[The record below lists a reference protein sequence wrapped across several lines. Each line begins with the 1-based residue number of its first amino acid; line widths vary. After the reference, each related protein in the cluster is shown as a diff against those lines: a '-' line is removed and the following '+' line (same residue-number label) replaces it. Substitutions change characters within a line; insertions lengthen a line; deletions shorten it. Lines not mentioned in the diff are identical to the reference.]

1 MKTSD
6 DDLKKF
12 CSEWTRKLIHARL
25 GEFIKCH
32 SMLRSEESHRR
43 VKGGLTLRDSLY
55 CATTKKSKK
64 ELSYKTSKKNTT
76 LSTESN
82 KTLLTD
88 KSIDQFNQ
96 LDVSASASTSTSV
109 LSETPTRR
117 SFRSRK
123 ANKLENLLYE

>member
-1 MKTSD
+1 MQQVAYNSILGSENYWEEFKKCTRGLLMKTSD

-12 CSEWTRKLIHARL
+12 CSEWTRKLIHALL

-64 ELSYKTSKKNTT
+64 ELSYKTTTKKYNT
-76 LSTESN
+76 E
-82 KTLLTD
+82 
-88 KSIDQFNQ
+88 
-96 LDVSASASTSTSV
+96 
-109 LSETPTRR
+109 
-117 SFRSRK
+117 
-123 ANKLENLLYE
+123 